1 MTYTENQNWVWTD
14 CNTWTG
20 IEMHNQYNQSVS
32 FQEDGTEIDES
43 AKIQTKSAEVF
54 SKILNDRE
62 IKVLIMNGQL
72 DYHTNYFGTEKLVDS
87 FEWYGKEEF
96 NAYNGNE
103 LKRWYFSNSTS
114 GEEHVAGGD
123 MRTFEKLTY
132 VRVHG
137 TGLFIYKEKPEL
149 MTDLL
154 KQWIGDDEGQLK
166 GAFN

>member
-1 MTYTENQNWVWTD
+1 
-14 CNTWTG
+14 
-20 IEMHNQYNQSVS
+20 
-32 FQEDGTEIDES
+32 
-43 AKIQTKSAEVF
+43 
-54 SKILNDRE
+54 
-62 IKVLIMNGQL
+62 MNGQL
-72 DYHTNYFGTEKLVDS
+72 DFHTNYFGTEKLVDS

-114 GEEHVAGGD
+114 GEESVPGGD

-154 KQWIGDDEGQLK
+154 KQWIYDDEGQLK

>member
-1 MTYTENQNWVWTD
+1 
-14 CNTWTG
+14 
-20 IEMHNQYNQSVS
+20 MHNQYNQSLHNLD
-32 FQEDGTEIDES
+32 DGTQEILP
-43 AKIQTKSAEVF
+43 AKIQTKPADVF

-72 DYHTNYFGTEKLVDS
+72 DYSTNYFGTEKLVDS
-87 FEWYGKEEF
+87 FEWYGKEKF

-103 LKRWYFSNSTS
+103 LKRWFFTNTTS
-114 GEEHVAGGD
+114 GEENVPGGD

-149 MTDLL
+149 MTDML

-166 GAFN
+166 GAF